1 MSAKGFEDE
10 FVYQFFDT
18 SIYSS
23 CPLDPDSTEFEPCS
37 QFLSDTS
44 YKFQKASNRISR
56 KTRRVNIVK
65 TNKTY
70 AFHVDSPVSVDQAL
84 RHDHADYFMSAL
96 DDEMARLLKMGSYD
110 VFFWRY

>member
-44 YKFQKASNRISR
+44 YKFLNPSTRISR
-56 KTRRVNIVK
+56 KTRRVNMVK

-84 RHDHADYFMSAL
+84 QCGPST
-96 DDEMARLLKMGSYD
+96 SS
-110 VFFWRY
+110 